1 MSRRID
7 SNGVAEPLEPE
18 VIKHFLSI
26 GIPYRLA
33 MLDFAEEV
41 SPAQTTRDAA
51 FIEAAI
57 VAGRLL
63 IQFLGLGI
71 EQRGGLRLVPR
82 RNYYVKNGY
91 TDEVKI
97 TDLGG
102 RFVEVASL
110 DPATA
115 QVLAH
120 FYNGASKASA
130 HLTWD
135 SGHQLDLENFKQS
148 IPLIRDLVRRHLP
161 RLLQRLL
168 TS

>member
-1 MSRRID
+1 MSRGID
-7 SNGVAEPLEPE
+7 SNGVPESLEPE
-18 VIKHFLSI
+18 AIKNFLSI

-33 MLDFAEEV
+33 MLDLAEDV
-41 SPAQTTRDAA
+41 SPAQTTRDSAVV
-51 FIEAAI
+51 EAGI

-63 IQFLGLGI
+63 IQFLGFGI
-71 EQRGGLRLVPR
+71 ERRGGLRIAPR
-82 RNYYVKNGY
+82 HSYYVKDGY

-102 RFVEVASL
+102 RFVDAASL

-148 IPLIRDLVRRHLP
+148 IPVIRDLVRRHLP
-161 RLLQRLL
+161 H
-168 TS
+168 S